1 MALLT
6 AQQISQSGLI
16 PVYSVADIAA
26 GDTLV
31 NTGIEY
37 FHIKNESALSITAT
51 VIPVITTVEDPL
63 LGELTKENAT
73 LVLAAGAQGFLGPYE
88 IDAFNSPTS
97 TIKINYTAVTS
108 VTIAALY
115 I

>member
-16 PVYSVADIAA
+16 PVYSAADVA

-31 NTGIEY
+31 NTGIQY
-37 FHIKNESALSITAT
+37 FHIKNGSAVSVTAT
-51 VIPVITTVEDPL
+51 VIPVVTTVKDPL

-73 LVLAAGAQGFLGPYE
+73 LVLAAGEEGFLGPYE

-97 TIKINYTAVTS
+97 TIEINYTAVTS

>member
-6 AQQISQSGLI
+6 VQKITQSGLT
-16 PVYSVADIAA
+16 PLYSAA
-26 GDTLV
+26 SAGGDTLV

-37 FHIKNESALSITAT
+37 FHVKNGSAISIKAN
-51 VIPVITTVEDPL
+51 VVPVVTTVDDPL
-63 LGELTKENAT
+63 LGELTKENAEIN
-73 LVLAAGAQGFLGPYE
+73 LLPGEDGFLGPYE

-97 TIKINYTAVTS
+97 TIQINYTANVLVTL
-108 VTIAALY
+108 AALK

>member
-16 PVYSVADIAA
+16 PVYSAADAA

-31 NTGIEY
+31 NTGIQY
-37 FHIKNESALSITAT
+37 FHVKNGSGVSVTAT
-51 VIPVITTVEDPL
+51 VIPVVTTVKDPL
-63 LGELTKENAT
+63 LGELTKENAK
-73 LVLAAGAQGFLGPYE
+73 LVLPAGAEGFLGPYE

-97 TIKINYTAVTS
+97 